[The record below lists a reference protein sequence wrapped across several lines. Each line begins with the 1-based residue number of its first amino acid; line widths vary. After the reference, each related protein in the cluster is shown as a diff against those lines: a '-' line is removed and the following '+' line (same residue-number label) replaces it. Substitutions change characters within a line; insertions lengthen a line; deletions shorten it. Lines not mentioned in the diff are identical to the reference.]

1 MYWLSGC
8 RIGGRQHGCHEGR
21 ADASP
26 ECQGKVRSTGGPP
39 QASPVPPP
47 CPFGSLLPPHNLSYG
62 ASRPDTPAAS
72 RSAGSKSPY
81 SPFTNRTTFSCT
93 ASAMRRFETR
103 PRSRCRISPSSSFR
117 RRFTKSRTRPALRDP
132 YRGLNLCRSSLVLT
146 LMGTRGLTRRGCFC
160 WASTHRCCLV
170 PAF

>member
-1 MYWLSGC
+1 VS
-8 RIGGRQHGCHEGR
+8 RQSEKYGWALTSVALR
-21 ADASP
+21 ARWVSARRKPHQS
-26 ECQGKVRSTGGPP
+26 R
-39 QASPVPPP
+39 P
-47 CPFGSLLPPHNLSYG
+47 CPFASLLPLHNLSYG
-62 ASRPDTPAAS
+62 ASRPDTPPAS